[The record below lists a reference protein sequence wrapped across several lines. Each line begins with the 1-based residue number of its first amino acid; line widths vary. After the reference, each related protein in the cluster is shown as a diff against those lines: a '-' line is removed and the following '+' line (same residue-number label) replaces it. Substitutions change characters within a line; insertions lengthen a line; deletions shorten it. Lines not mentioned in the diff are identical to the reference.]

1 MQKGKILNYFKRLC
15 EIPHCSFE
23 TDEMTLFLADFA
35 RNAGCDTRVDAAGN
49 IRAVKGSPKICLQAH
64 YDMVCMGEAP
74 RVRAYLDEQG
84 FLRAHNSSLGADNG
98 IGAAIAMSALEEFE
112 NIECLFT
119 NNEEVGMLGA
129 EGFAGDLAAKYL
141 LNLDSEDENEVIV
154 GCAGGVNIFA
164 KISSERVKCDE
175 SALYEVKISGLCGG
189 HSGVEIHK
197 NIPNAIKILARF
209 IAQSGARLADISGGE
224 RSNSIPANARASV
237 LLDENLAERNFIRAA
252 SEIFGVNLTFN
263 GAGSAQAEIL
273 GGLLSVKKRGRA
285 NEILANGERILSLIN
300 SFAQGVRAY
309 DASVNSVLDS
319 INLSILKCGEDG
331 AEVEFFARSMSESG
345 LERLEF
351 ETVNLARALGFSAR
365 LQDRS
370 APWTPAIGEFA
381 REVASELARINPNV
395 KISAIHAGLECGVL
409 LQKQPD
415 LQACSIGPNIF
426 SPHSVNERCEAAS
439 VERIAKAVRAICA
452 KFQ

>member
-119 NNEEVGMLGA
+119 NNEEVGML
-129 EGFAGDLAAKYL
+129 
-141 LNLDSEDENEVIV
+141 
-154 GCAGGVNIFA
+154 C
-164 KISSERVKCDE
+164 
-175 SALYEVKISGLCGG
+175 
-189 HSGVEIHK
+189 
-197 NIPNAIKILARF
+197 
-209 IAQSGARLADISGGE
+209 
-224 RSNSIPANARASV
+224 
-237 LLDENLAERNFIRAA
+237 
-252 SEIFGVNLTFN
+252 
-263 GAGSAQAEIL
+263 
-273 GGLLSVKKRGRA
+273 
-285 NEILANGERILSLIN
+285 
-300 SFAQGVRAY
+300 
-309 DASVNSVLDS
+309 
-319 INLSILKCGEDG
+319 

-351 ETVNLARALGFSAR
+351 ETVNLVRALGFSAR